1 MESKRE
7 AVKDFILT
15 REGEVQ
21 GLQEFSKVV
30 EKRKNDQN
38 QNTFEKRIEASSV
51 LACLNRLTSV
61 IDASLIN
68 LDLKNSENPANEFF
82 TVINTIRGAI
92 SKEISD
98 TSRDFGLCQGG
109 LANSHDIAKTLDE
122 RIRSSESTVR
132 HQKELLEKVE
142 EGSNILDRPVGTRPI
157 PTKDKRIFDSLGK
170 ESE

>member
-7 AVKDFILT
+7 AVKDFILA

-21 GLQEFSKVV
+21 GLQDFSGVL

-68 LDLKNSENPANEFF
+68 LDLKNSENPSNDFF
-82 TVINTIRGAI
+82 AVINTIRGAI

-98 TSRDFGLCQGG
+98 SSRDFGLCQGG
-109 LANSHDIAKTLDE
+109 LANSIDLIKTLDE
-122 RIRSSESTVR
+122 RIQSSSATVR
-132 HQKELLEKVE
+132 HQKDLLEKVE
-142 EGSNILDRPVGTRPI
+142 EGNSIVERPVGTRPI